1 MEGHWTFN
9 RNSTADQVL
18 EGKDLTGKIALVT
31 GANGGIGFET
41 ARALAAAGAQV
52 ILACRN
58 PELGEQALSRI
69 RLAHP
74 HAKVELVL
82 LDLASPAS
90 VRACAHG
97 IREREDIPQLDILI
111 CNAGSMSMQYLL
123 TEEGIERTVAVC
135 HLGHFLLCR
144 ELLDTLFLA
153 PSPRVV
159 VVSSESHKYPFKL
172 DFDNLLVSRKQGAV
186 TAFNAYGQAKLCN
199 ALMALELQQ
208 RYGAKGLTACAV
220 HPGALVTTGFGKGSW
235 LTQLA
240 FKVASPFTKTPNQG
254 AATSVMCATHDN
266 NEDIAGGYFSHCRP
280 ARRSKE
286 AANPAVAKR
295 LWDFSEQ
302 HVQQGGAAS

>member
-1 MEGHWTFN
+1 MKGQWLFN
-9 RNSTADQVL
+9 HKTTADQVL
-18 EGKDLTGKIALVT
+18 ENKDLTGKTAMVT

-41 ARALAAAGAQV
+41 ARALAAAGARV

-58 PELGEQALSRI
+58 PKLGEQAISRI
-69 RLAHP
+69 QRAHP
-74 HAKVELVL
+74 HASVELVL

-90 VRACAHG
+90 VRACANNL
-97 IREREDIPQLDILI
+97 REHEALSQLDILI
-111 CNAGSMSMQYLL
+111 CNAGSMSTQYQL
-123 TEEGIERTVAVC
+123 TEDGIERTVAVC
-135 HLGHFLLCR
+135 HLGHFLLCQ
-144 ELLDTLFLA
+144 ELLAMLLRA
-153 PSPRVV
+153 PAPRVV
-159 VVSSESHKYPFKL
+159 MVSSESHKYPFKL
-172 DFDNLLVSRKQGAV
+172 DFDNLLVSKKQNAI

-220 HPGALVTTGFGKGSW
+220 HPGALVTTGFGNGSW
-235 LTQLA
+235 LTRLA

-302 HVQQGGAAS
+302 HVQHG